1 LVAIVSCDSLPRQL
15 EAISCHRDKL
25 LIQVTELCNLKQFLA
40 ANAIKT
46 EEFRLFFLPSLAV
59 LERQIA
65 GSANWNLSFVVSS
78 EVDGNR
84 SALLLEGRRQPNV
97 VL

>member
-1 LVAIVSCDSLPRQL
+1 MPCRDWKQL
-15 EAISCHRDKL
+15 
-25 LIQVTELCNLKQFLA
+25 LA

-65 GSANWNLSFVVSS
+65 GSANWNLSFAVSS
-78 EVDGNR
+78 EVNGNR
-84 SALLLEGRRQPNV
+84 SALLLEERRQPNV